1 MPVAF
6 ATRMPAGFHV
16 YTTTDIFLLDSTS
29 SVAFA
34 ICLPAGIQVTK
45 IHIDFVHMLTTRQTH
60 GVDQAILVDFAKL
73 LTFVIHME
81 WTTPRV

>member
-1 MPVAF
+1 
-6 ATRMPAGFHV
+6 MPARCHV
-16 YTTTDIFLLDSTS
+16 YTTTDIFLLDSKS

-45 IHIDFVHMLTTRQTH
+45 NHIDFAHMLATRQTH
-60 GVDQAILVDFAKL
+60 GVDQAILVDITTL